1 MNALATASSG
11 KVGSRLPDIFNA
23 ALLGGVLRE
32 NERRGSLELVY
43 RFMFFE
49 FSIPFLAMSWL
60 PCHCVAV
67 FSLVMISG
75 VVVVEMSE
83 GSLCS
88 LRMNEPYSCRYK
100 EDSCRYKEDP

>member
-11 KVGSRLPDIFNA
+11 KVGSRSPDICTA
-23 ALLGGVLRE
+23 VLLGDALGE
-32 NERRGSLELVY
+32 NERVGSLELVY
-43 RFMFFE
+43 RFVFFE
-49 FSIPFLAMSWL
+49 FSFPFLAVSWL

-75 VVVVEMSE
+75 VVVVETSE

-88 LRMNEPYSCRYK
+88 LGINEPYSCRYK
-100 EDSCRYKEDP
+100 QDQ